1 MNRRHDPR
9 SLWKAETHDLRLL
22 QPGPRSGRLP
32 GVSIGMIA
40 AAGSLVLLLVIGL
53 VPASTSVSANA
64 AGSSGA
70 RCSGVKVGPRAD
82 LQARIDRYPEG
93 TTFCLKAG
101 VYVLSTG
108 VLVKSRDRIIGERGT
123 VLNGQGVAAYG
134 LYGFGGE
141 TGQKNVTVRG
151 LVLKN
156 FAGDAIKAGWNWVI
170 RKNEVLTSKI
180 GVRVNTGTVLRGN
193 FIHHNRQY
201 GLFAGPSTNDV
212 LIENNELAYNN
223 TSNSCGGACA
233 GDAGGSK
240 IVGSTEGTYGVTWR
254 NNWVH
259 DNTGNGIWSDGN
271 VHNTLYEGNIV
282 ERNSDSGIDH
292 EISWD
297 ATIRNNVVR
306 NNAQSYLG
314 KSCWY
319 GAQILVNN
327 SQGVQIYDNKV
338 SSKAG
343 ANGICL
349 VDATRNNVA
358 PTPTFLADINV
369 HHNIVRVSKS
379 AMTGLV
385 GNAANGV
392 TFDWNTY
399 YVPDF
404 SGKYWAWYD
413 RSPLDWT
420 DFRMRGAEANG
431 TRALSK

>member
-1 MNRRHDPR
+1 
-9 SLWKAETHDLRLL
+9 
-22 QPGPRSGRLP
+22 
-32 GVSIGMIA
+32 
-40 AAGSLVLLLVIGL
+40 
-53 VPASTSVSANA
+53 
-64 AGSSGA
+64 
-70 RCSGVKVGPRAD
+70 
-82 LQARIDRYPEG
+82 
-93 TTFCLKAG
+93 
-101 VYVLSTG
+101 
-108 VLVKSRDRIIGERGT
+108 
-123 VLNGQGVAAYG
+123 
-134 LYGFGGE
+134 
-141 TGQKNVTVRG
+141 
-151 LVLKN
+151 
-156 FAGDAIKAGWNWVI
+156 
-170 RKNEVLTSKI
+170 
-180 GVRVNTGTVLRGN
+180 
-193 FIHHNRQY
+193 
-201 GLFAGPSTNDV
+201 
-212 LIENNELAYNN
+212 
-223 TSNSCGGACA
+223 
-233 GDAGGSK
+233 
-240 IVGSTEGTYGVTWR
+240 VGSTEGTYGVTWR

-399 YVPDF
+399 YVPDL